1 MTDQPFLWEPTQYRK
16 FGDFRDRPFFD
27 LTARIGAAAPARVV
41 DLGCGPGNLTATL
54 AQRWPQASVLGL
66 DSSAAMVAQA
76 QALIPGASAAPAHS
90 ADDGGTPLAA
100 SPHLAPGLA
109 FVQGDIA
116 SWAPTPETDVIVS
129 NAALQWVPQHRELM
143 SGWLAAMHP
152 GAWLGVQVPGNFGAP
167 SHVLMREL
175 AQSAR
180 WRKQLGGVL
189 RHEDAV
195 AEPALYQELF
205 LKGGARVDVWE
216 TTYSQL
222 LQGENPVLEWV
233 RGTALR
239 PVLGALSP
247 SDATAFEHE
256 YAAVVAKAYPAGEH
270 GSNFE
275 FRRIFMVGE
284 KQ

>member
-1 MTDQPFLWEPTQYRK
+1 M
-16 FGDFRDRPFFD
+16 
-27 LTARIGAAAPARVV
+27 
-41 DLGCGPGNLTATL
+41 
-54 AQRWPQASVLGL
+54 
-66 DSSAAMVAQA
+66 
-76 QALIPGASAAPAHS
+76 
-90 ADDGGTPLAA
+90 
-100 SPHLAPGLA
+100 
-109 FVQGDIA
+109 
-116 SWAPTPETDVIVS
+116 
-129 NAALQWVPQHRELM
+129 
-143 SGWLAAMHP
+143 
-152 GAWLGVQVPGNFGAP
+152 
-167 SHVLMREL
+167 
-175 AQSAR
+175 
-180 WRKQLGGVL
+180 
-189 RHEDAV
+189 
-195 AEPALYQELF
+195 AEPALDQELF